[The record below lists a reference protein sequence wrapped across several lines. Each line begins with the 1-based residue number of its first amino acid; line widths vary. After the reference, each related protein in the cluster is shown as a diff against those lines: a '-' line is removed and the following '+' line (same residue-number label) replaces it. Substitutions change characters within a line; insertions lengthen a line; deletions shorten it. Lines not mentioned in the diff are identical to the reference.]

1 MKQLLALLVTV
12 TLTLQ
17 IGPAGAADGL
27 VVDSTTS
34 ITSEV
39 PNIGQIWKG
48 EIPTL
53 IGYPTDS
60 TIEKLDFQI
69 IGILPISQLA
79 DRSLGVE
86 VEFAIWSD
94 SGVKLGS
101 QTIYS
106 FSWNPVG
113 PKTMVSMYLYSNP
126 SLYGKQTM
134 LITTS
139 YYTSTNGLL
148 SKYLKDEKRVP
159 IEIKKLVSSKIPD
172 PPSNLRGEWV
182 GSNLSYTFK
191 VPQSFPEVTSY
202 EIGIADS
209 VAGMSGT
216 FYEPTVVK
224 KITNNSFL
232 LTPGDFL
239 KTVSLKNDSV
249 IVKVRAVNSVGNSS
263 WSAGIY
269 TPVKDLNTYGISL
282 IPPPANISCNFSS
295 VGVDYSAST
304 TFSVNSI
311 ATGVPNFYDWEYAVL
326 NSAELP
332 PNLYSSYGEPIQIKS
347 TSGNTLSLTL
357 REILVLTGGK
367 LNTSIMVNAYSR
379 NNIGNSGLRGG
390 GCYIS
395 VSDLSTYVNV
405 TVPAF
410 MVKAKQEAEAAAKA
424 KAAAELKAK
433 LDAEAKAAADKAA
446 AELKIKQESDAKA
459 AAAKA
464 AALKKTTITCIKGKL
479 TKKVTAVK
487 PVCPTGYKKQ

>member
-1 MKQLLALLVTV
+1 MKRLLALLVTV
-12 TLTLQ
+12 MLTLQ
-17 IGPAGAADGL
+17 IGPVGAADGL
-27 VVDSTTS
+27 VVNSTTS

-53 IGYPTDS
+53 VGYPTDS

-69 IGILPISQLA
+69 TGILPISQLA

-139 YYTSTNGLL
+139 YYISTNGLL

-159 IEIKKLVSSKIPD
+159 IEIRKLVSSKIPD
-172 PPSNLRGEWV
+172 PPSNLKGQWV
-182 GSNLSYTFK
+182 GSNLSYTFTA
-191 VPQSFPEVTSY
+191 PQSFPEVISY

-216 FYEPTVVK
+216 YYEPTVLK
-224 KITNNSFL
+224 KITSNTFL
-232 LTPGDFL
+232 LTPGEFL
-239 KTVSLKNDSV
+239 KTVNLKNDSV
-249 IVKVRAVNSVGNSS
+249 IVKVRAVNSVGNSY
-263 WSAGIY
+263 WSSGIY

-295 VGVDYSAST
+295 VGVVYSAST
-304 TFSVNSI
+304 TFSSNSV

-332 PNLYSSYGEPIQIKS
+332 PNLFSSYGEPVQIRS
-347 TSGNTLSLTL
+347 TSGNSLSISLQ
-357 REILVLTGGK
+357 EILGLTGGK
-367 LNTSIMVNAYSR
+367 LNTSIMVSAYPR
-379 NNIGNSGLRGG
+379 NNIGNSGKKGS

-395 VSDLSTYVNV
+395 VADLSTYVNV
-405 TVPAF
+405 TLPAA
-410 MVKAKQEAEAAAKA
+410 MIKIKQDAAAKAAAELLAKQEAEAELLAKQEAEA

-433 LDAEAKAAADKAA
+433 QEAGAKAAATT
-446 AELKIKQESDAKA
+446 
-459 AAAKA
+459 
-464 AALKKTTITCIKGKL
+464 KTTITCTKGKL
-479 TKKVTAVK
+479 IKKVTAVK
-487 PVCPTGYKKQ
+487 PKCPAGYKVKK